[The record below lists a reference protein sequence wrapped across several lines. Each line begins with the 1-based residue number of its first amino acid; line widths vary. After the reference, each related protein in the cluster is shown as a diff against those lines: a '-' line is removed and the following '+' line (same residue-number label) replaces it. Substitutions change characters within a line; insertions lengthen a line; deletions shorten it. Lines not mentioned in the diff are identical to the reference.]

1 MFLRMTWVQMPP
13 ERLDEQIAN
22 YPQQVQSAFGQL
34 PGFRGMALLANR
46 ATGAGVSA
54 SYWDSAETMQASEEA
69 GNAVRQQA
77 AAQGNDLQIGEVDRF
92 EFIIQERLD
101 PPRAGNF
108 LRLNDVQGSPA
119 KIDDVANL
127 LRESALPVAR
137 AQPGFRAMLMAANR
151 QTGRTLVAS
160 AWETAADRE
169 ASDASAQGLRSE
181 AAQVAGAET
190 VKVDLYEYLFAEV
203 RTGAPAQVR

>member
-69 GNAVRQQA
+69 GNAVREQA

-127 LRESALPVAR
+127 LRERGMAVKDR
-137 AQPGFRAMLMAANR
+137 PGFRALLMAANR
-151 QTGRTLVAS
+151 QTGRMLVAS

>member
-1 MFLRMTWVQMPP
+1 MFVRMTWVQMPP
-13 ERLDEQIAN
+13 ERLDERIAN
-22 YPQQVQSAFGQL
+22 YPQQIQSAFGQL

-77 AAQGNDLQIGEVDRF
+77 AAQATDLQLGEVDRF
-92 EFIIQERLD
+92 EFIIQERIG
-101 PPRAGNF
+101 PPRAGDF

-127 LRESALPVAR
+127 LRERALPVAKT
-137 AQPGFRAMLMAANR
+137 QPGFRAMLMAANR

-169 ASDASAQGLRSE
+169 ASDAAFQGLRSD
-181 AAQVAGAET
+181 ASQVAGADT
-190 VKVDLYEYLFAEV
+190 VKVGLYEYLFAEV
-203 RTGAPAQVR
+203 RTGSPAEVR

>member
-1 MFLRMTWVQMPP
+1 MFARMTWVQITP
-13 ERLDEQIAN
+13 ERLDERTAN
-22 YPQQVQSAFGQL
+22 YPQEIQSAFGQL
-34 PGFRGMALLANR
+34 PGFLGMALVANR
-46 ATGAGVSA
+46 ATGAAASI
-54 SYWDSAETMQASEEA
+54 SYWDSADTMQASEEA
-69 GNAVRQQA
+69 GTAVRQQA
-77 AAQGNDLQIGEVDRF
+77 AQGDDVQLRDVDRF
-92 EFIIQERLD
+92 EFIIQERVG
-101 PPRAGNF
+101 PPRAGNY
-108 LRLNDVQGSPA
+108 LRLNDLQGSPA

-127 LRESALPVAR
+127 LRERGMAVKDR
-137 AQPGFRAMLMAANR
+137 PGFRALLMAANR
-151 QTGRTLVAS
+151 QTGRMLVAS

>member
-13 ERLDEQIAN
+13 ERLDERTAN
-22 YPQQVQSAFGQL
+22 YPQEIQSAFGQL
-34 PGFRGMALLANR
+34 PGFLGMALVANR
-46 ATGAGVSA
+46 ATGAAASI
-54 SYWDSAETMQASEEA
+54 SYWDSADTMQASEEA
-69 GNAVRQQA
+69 GTAVRQQA
-77 AAQGNDLQIGEVDRF
+77 AQGDDVQLRDVDRF
-92 EFIIQERLD
+92 EFIIQERVG
-101 PPRAGNF
+101 PPRAGNY
-108 LRLNDVQGSPA
+108 LRLNDLQGSPA

-127 LRESALPVAR
+127 LRERGMAVKDR
-137 AQPGFRAMLMAANR
+137 PGFRALLMAANR
-151 QTGRTLVAS
+151 QTGRMLVAS

>member
-1 MFLRMTWVQMPP
+1 MFARMTWVQITP
-13 ERLDEQIAN
+13 ERLDERTAN
-22 YPQQVQSAFGQL
+22 YPQEIQSAFGQL
-34 PGFRGMALLANR
+34 PGFLGMALVANR
-46 ATGAGVSA
+46 ATGAAASI
-54 SYWDSAETMQASEEA
+54 SYWDSADTMQASEEA
-69 GNAVRQQA
+69 GTAVRQQA
-77 AAQGNDLQIGEVDRF
+77 AQGDDVQLRDVDRF
-92 EFIIQERLD
+92 EFIIQERVG
-101 PPRAGNF
+101 PPRAGNY
-108 LRLNDVQGSPA
+108 LRLNDLQGSPA

-127 LRESALPVAR
+127 LRERGMAVKDR
-137 AQPGFRAMLMAANR
+137 PGFRALLMVANR
-151 QTGRTLVAS
+151 QTGRMLVAS

>member
-1 MFLRMTWVQMPP
+1 MFARMTWVQITP
-13 ERLDEQIAN
+13 ERLDERTAN
-22 YPQQVQSAFGQL
+22 YPQEIQSAFGQL
-34 PGFRGMALLANR
+34 PGFLGMALVANR
-46 ATGAGVSA
+46 ATGAAA
-54 SYWDSAETMQASEEA
+54 SISYRDSADTMQASEEA
-69 GNAVRQQA
+69 GTAVRQQA
-77 AAQGNDLQIGEVDRF
+77 AQGDDVQLRDVDRF
-92 EFIIQERLD
+92 EFIIQERVG
-101 PPRAGNF
+101 PPRAGNY
-108 LRLNDVQGSPA
+108 LRLNDLQGSPA

-127 LRESALPVAR
+127 LRERGMAVKDR
-137 AQPGFRAMLMAANR
+137 PGFRALLMAANR
-151 QTGRTLVAS
+151 QTGRMLVAS

>member
-1 MFLRMTWVQMPP
+1 MFLRLTWVQMAP
-13 ERLDEQIAN
+13 ERLDERVAN
-22 YPQQVQSAFGQL
+22 YPQQIQSAFGQL
-34 PGFRGMALLANR
+34 PGFRGMAFLANR
-46 ATGAGVSA
+46 ATGAGLSA

-69 GNAVRQQA
+69 GNAAREQA
-77 AAQGNDLQIGEVDRF
+77 AGQGNDLQIGEVDRF
-92 EFIIQERLD
+92 EFIIQERLG

-127 LRESALPVAR
+127 LRERALPAAK

-169 ASDASAQGLRSE
+169 ASDAAVQGLRRD
-181 AAQVAGAET
+181 AVQVAGADT
-190 VKVDLYEYLFAEV
+190 VKVELYEYLFAEV
-203 RTGAPAQVR
+203 RTGTPAEVR